1 MKMTLLGLLLAVTLA
16 GCQATRYQPA
26 TGTGGFAEAELADG
40 IWRIRFMANTH
51 TTQETARSYWLYR
64 AAELAL
70 SKGYDGFEVLPQI
83 GPARSQ
89 GGALVIEGEIRML
102 KAPFEFVPP
111 RTFGAKSLK
120 AALDAHVNGAK
131 CDTRTTSGNICPH
144 SHEYLFAK
152 SGPTPASLSA
162 EPPAARSDEPHLKT
176 SGSKPAPSKAAT
188 PAARSENLKLKTSV
202 SIPRAAQPAAAT
214 VAKPKPAPVAA
225 RPQAL
230 PLKGAQRLSE
240 PTGPCEIK
248 PVMTDQDVINCG
260 ARVR

>member
-1 MKMTLLGLLLAVTLA
+1 VTLA

-26 TGTGGFAEAELADG
+26 AGAGGFAEIELTDD
-40 IWRIRFMANTH
+40 IWRVRFVGNAY

-64 AAELAL
+64 AAELTI

-89 GGALVIEGEIRML
+89 GGAFAVEGEIRML

-111 RTFGAKSLK
+111 RTFGAQSLK
-120 AALDAHVNGAK
+120 AALEPHVNGAK

-144 SHEYLFAK
+144 AHDYLLAK
-152 SGPTPASLSA
+152 SAPKPAAMRAETPAA
-162 EPPAARSDEPHLKT
+162 PSDQLHLKT
-176 SGSKPAPSKAAT
+176 SGSKPAPSKVET
-188 PAARSENLKLKTSV
+188 PAATANNLKLKTSV
-202 SIPRAAQPAAAT
+202 SIPRAAQPATAT
-214 VAKPKPAPVAA
+214 AAKPKPASVPVVA

-230 PLKGAQRLSE
+230 PLKGSERLSE